1 MEVVSLQLDYKMI
14 GKRIQSARKDAR
26 MTQEDLAVKCECNGK
41 YISNIETG
49 KKSPSLDLLTKICSA
64 LDVSVDSVLVDSPSA
79 CQKYYVNTVIEK
91 IISQLSE
98 PCLVALNEYLDS
110 LLKLQY
116 ATECKDNTS
125 V

>member
-1 MEVVSLQLDYKMI
+1 MQLDYKMI

-64 LDVSVDSVLVDSPSA
+64 LDISVDSVLVDSPSA

-91 IISQLSE
+91 KISQLSE